1 MTYCSYCGNKLT
13 NNANFCNS
21 CGSEVNGY
29 SYHNNPSTPHPK
41 FQQRTS
47 APNTYAILGWIFNG
61 LSIFFI
67 PIIFAAA
74 GVFFGYLHRKNNDS
88 QGTLIMISG
97 VGCGIFGMLL
107 GMAMYGY

>member
-67 PIIFAAA
+67 PIIFVPLECSSVTCT
-74 GVFFGYLHRKNNDS
+74 GK
-88 QGTLIMISG
+88 IMIHKG
-97 VGCGIFGMLL
+97 P
-107 GMAMYGY
+107 